1 MKNYDFVTL
10 AKFTS
15 PERANL
21 IKALLD
27 SAGIDNQLLNETSMQ
42 VLPHIP
48 NAIQLVV
55 RAEDYDRAKAFL
67 EAKFDNGEF
76 MTEAKSIKD

>member
-1 MKNYDFVTL
+1 MKKDDLVTL

-55 RAEDYDRAKAFL
+55 RGEDYERAKAFL
-67 EAKFDNGEF
+67 EAKFDKGEF
-76 MTEAKSIKD
+76 MMEAKSMKE